1 MPTQASPYLGVAEIT
16 LFCSQRSK
24 IAPDIFLVTPDKV
37 FAVRPIVIKKEGLN
51 SASW

>member
-1 MPTQASPYLGVAEIT
+1 MSAQASPYLGVADIT

-24 IAPDIFLVTPDKV
+24 IVSDMFLVIPDKV
-37 FAVRPIVIKKEGLN
+37 FAGRPIVIKKEELN